1 MIRALSLSL
10 ILAGSIAGVPM
21 SQAGAQSPDPA
32 RIAPGSSGAAIAPR
46 TFEAPSPQTPNVVP
60 SPGGNAVQAPSGTTP
75 QGSDLSLRRC
85 SGFRRDG
92 SDEEWRL
99 SGRL

>member
-10 ILAGSIAGVPM
+10 ILAGSIAWVSM

-60 SPGGNAVQAPSGTTP
+60 SPAPGGSAVQAPSGTTP
-75 QGSDLSLRRC
+75 QGSDLS
-85 SGFRRDG
+85 SQ
-92 SDEEWRL
+92 SH
-99 SGRL
+99 SKK